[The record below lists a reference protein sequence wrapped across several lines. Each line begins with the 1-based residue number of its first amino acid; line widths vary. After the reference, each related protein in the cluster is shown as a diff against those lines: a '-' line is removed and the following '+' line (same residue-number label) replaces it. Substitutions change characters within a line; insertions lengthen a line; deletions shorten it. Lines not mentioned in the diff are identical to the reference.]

1 MNTQVKTREEWLQI
15 ATDKMRAELFAT
27 NGYDLPQVRV
37 SVGFPSNS
45 RGGKVIGQ
53 CHYASADGVPQ
64 IFIHPTLDEATRA
77 LDVLAH
83 ELVHATLGAGF
94 GHKKEFKRCAES
106 IGLTGQMTATE
117 AGETLKAWLGEL
129 VEEIGDYPHA
139 KLDASGGKKQTTRL
153 VKCECLTCGYNVRTT
168 QKWLDLRGEPICP
181 CNDEQMYSQ
190 AVGAS
195 EGE

>member
-1 MNTQVKTREEWLQI
+1 MQELKTREEWLQI
-15 ATDKMRAELFAT
+15 ATDKMRLELFAT

-53 CHYASADGVPQ
+53 CHYASADSVPQ
-64 IFIHPTLDEATRA
+64 IFIHPTLDESTRA

-94 GHKKEFKRCAES
+94 GHKKEFKRCAEV
-106 IGLTGQMTATE
+106 IGLTGKMTATE
-117 AGETLKAWLGEL
+117 AGETLKTWLGEL
-129 VEEIGDYPHA
+129 VAEIGEYPHA

-153 VKCECLTCGYNVRTT
+153 VKCECSNCGYIARVSN
-168 QKWLDLRGEPICP
+168 KWIDVWGAPVCP
-181 CNDEQMYSQ
+181 CNMEEMSVRD
-190 AVGAS
+190 
-195 EGE
+195 